1 MLLERV
7 DSRSILTCLHLNSS
21 FKRLS
26 TEYPLVNISQYFH
39 GPNHGT
45 HCCIGQ
51 RHILFSK
58 PLSLV
63 RDCDRSPPWLSPYLS
78 VHYFYVSL
86 SVHLPWS
93 PPKTWFHFPLVS
105 NLCPVL
111 FHCIHDPWVTTLA
124 PRAFTHLTSFH
135 QYPLCADGFSYHQ
148 NHVRRLNWAP
158 TPTGWDVWD
167 VCTQMSH
174 KPCRLA
180 SSPRPTF
187 TDVHCHPPSSL
198 NHNPAHAV
206 GYDLHRPITS
216 PELFWKRLTR
226 DLPVATGGDQFLWEG
241 LFLETHSEGV
251 LSKGLYSLLDLW
263 ENPGTL
269 IPLRGWKPCF

>member
-26 TEYPLVNISQYFH
+26 TEYPLVNISQEFH

-111 FHCIHDPWVTTLA
+111 FHCIHDPWVTTSP
-124 PRAFTHLTSFH
+124 PRAFTHMTSSVSPVCWCLFLSPNLPKTS
-135 QYPLCADGFSYHQ
+135 QLGPRS
-148 NHVRRLNWAP
+148 
-158 TPTGWDVWD
+158 PTGQDVCGI
-167 VCTQMSH
+167 CTQMSH
-174 KPCRLA
+174 KPCRPA

-187 TDVHCHPPSSL
+187 SVSCMGTVIHP
-198 NHNPAHAV
+198 
-206 GYDLHRPITS
+206 
-216 PELFWKRLTR
+216 
-226 DLPVATGGDQFLWEG
+226 
-241 LFLETHSEGV
+241 
-251 LSKGLYSLLDLW
+251 
-263 ENPGTL
+263 
-269 IPLRGWKPCF
+269 IP